1 MTQPKKMG
9 RPPKHGR
16 ALMVPVTI
24 RFPVD
29 MMDYIEQV
37 MTARMDHPEKGQVI
51 RELVAEA
58 IAARKGKR

>member
-1 MTQPKKMG
+1 
-9 RPPKHGR
+9 
-16 ALMVPVTI
+16 MVPVTI